1 MGFYPDDL
9 ADSAA
14 SMQHPGAP
22 AEKTSTPGQ
31 LKKKAKQNKTKI
43 AD

>member
-9 ADSAA
+9 AVSAA

-22 AEKTSTPGQ
+22 AEKTSALGQ
-31 LKKKAKQNKTKI
+31 IEKSKTKQNKNR
-43 AD
+43 